1 MKEKVLELVGRL
13 AAAKAIAPILPCEA
27 MLAEAGSFFPDPSI
41 LPRHG
46 AGAPLEKG
54 RVATVFSRGGGLEG
68 FEGGIEVDDEFAH
81 EGGEG
86 DFGRF
91 AFGSEALVNFLED

>member
-1 MKEKVLELVGRL
+1 MQFQTFPSQADKAEDLTTTESRGRREIEQSQIGP
-13 AAAKAIAPILPCEA
+13 KGE
-27 MLAEAGSFFPDPSI
+27 
-41 LPRHG
+41 PR
-46 AGAPLEKG
+46 PW
-54 RVATVFSRGGGLEG
+54 VATVFSRGGGLEG

>member
-1 MKEKVLELVGRL
+1 MTTESLSDSNEEALTKARSKPRRKFDVATAVLS
-13 AAAKAIAPILPCEA
+13 CF
-27 MLAEAGSFFPDPSI
+27 GSEVRITRIPANRKP
-41 LPRHG
+41 
-46 AGAPLEKG
+46 K
-54 RVATVFSRGGGLEG
+54 VATVFSRGGGLEG

>member
-1 MKEKVLELVGRL
+1 
-13 AAAKAIAPILPCEA
+13 
-27 MLAEAGSFFPDPSI
+27 
-41 LPRHG
+41 
-46 AGAPLEKG
+46 
-54 RVATVFSRGGGLEG
+54 LEG